1 MDPVHFGV
9 MLAVNL
15 AIGANTPPVGVD
27 LLAACR
33 IGEISLED
41 ASRYVIFFIGAMV
54 IALFFIVLFPPMVV
68 FIPNYFMS

>member
-27 LLAACR
+27 FLAACR
-33 IGEISLED
+33 VGNVVIED
-41 ASRYVIFFIGAMV
+41 AVKYVIFIY
-54 IALFFIVLFPPMVV
+54 LT
-68 FIPNYFMS
+68 